1 MLHQNVKDE
10 RVLDED
16 RTTIT
21 HGTMLILRVII
32 ILIHRFRFIFV
43 KPFWCFFRILS
54 CY

>member
-1 MLHQNVKDE
+1 MLHQNVRDE

-16 RTTIT
+16 RTTIR

-43 KPFWCFFRILS
+43 KPFWRFS
-54 CY
+54 EY